1 MWKDRARDRQET
13 QRQRDGGDD
22 LEREKEERKG
32 GVNAGEAERGIEG
45 IRRGPSPVTA
55 LT

>member
-22 LEREKEERKG
+22 LEREKEERSSLSAIG
-32 GVNAGEAERGIEG
+32 FVNSTKLQIKK
-45 IRRGPSPVTA
+45 IRKI
-55 LT
+55 